1 MQQAGDEAA
10 EEAWEY
16 SDIKRLFAAG
26 RASTTNI
33 SPRVGYVGAD
43 ERKNNMDKKAKT
55 AAAIS
60 AAVINYIR
68 TEEKSFMMDQGVLPA
83 GQSASDGAQAVALP
97 VFNIWGLS
105 GRQAIMQTRNLMQM
119 KAFSRGR
126 Q

>member
-1 MQQAGDEAA
+1 ME
-10 EEAWEY
+10 
-16 SDIKRLFAAG
+16 
-26 RASTTNI
+26 
-33 SPRVGYVGAD
+33 
-43 ERKNNMDKKAKT
+43 KKAKI

-68 TEEKSFMMDQGVLPA
+68 TEENSIMMQGALPV
-83 GQSASDGAQAVALP
+83 GQSTSCGVQAGALP

>member
-1 MQQAGDEAA
+1 
-10 EEAWEY
+10 
-16 SDIKRLFAAG
+16 
-26 RASTTNI
+26 
-33 SPRVGYVGAD
+33 
-43 ERKNNMDKKAKT
+43 MDKKAKI

-68 TEEKSFMMDQGVLPA
+68 TEEEGLMMNQGALPA
-83 GQSASDGAQAVALP
+83 GQSASGGVQTVTLP